1 MSLNAT
7 LPAALAG
14 AADTAYFL
22 VRRPRLFREA
32 PGRAAGSVVFL
43 TGWLG
48 LAAAAARGDR
58 GRGVTTTLAGAL
70 LAGNAAM
77 LAVHLRHRIA
87 NPRVFAGT
95 ALSAV
100 ALAASAKG

>member
-1 MSLNAT
+1 MAATLT

-14 AADTAYFL
+14 AADTALFL
-22 VRRPRLFREA
+22 ARRPALFREA
-32 PGRAAGSVVFL
+32 PGRAAGSLVFL
-43 TGWLG
+43 AGWLG
-48 LAAAAARGDR
+48 LAAAARTR
-58 GRGVTTTLAGAL
+58 EPGRAAPALAGAL

-87 NPRVFAGT
+87 SPRVFLGT

-100 ALAASAKG
+100 ALAASARR